1 VRSSRRVSYPFAK
14 PIWGRFGCGVRPFGR
29 TCAAALAVGL
39 IALSMTV
46 SNGLALAAEAKTPDL
61 ARGERLFKKCIHCH
75 TVNRKGQHRIGPN
88 LHGLFG
94 RRAGTIAG
102 FDFSPAW
109 RNANFVW
116 TEKMLDT
123 YLRNPRQ
130 TIPNNLMQFD
140 GLNRPEDRAALIA
153 YLKVIT
159 R

>member
-1 VRSSRRVSYPFAK
+1 VRSSRRVSYPFAV
-14 PIWGRFGCGVRPFGR
+14 PIGGRFGR
-29 TCAAALAVGL
+29 AIKAALAGSLVV
-39 IALSMTV
+39 LSMAV
-46 SNGLALAAEAKTPDL
+46 PSGPARAAEAKAPDL
-61 ARGERLFKKCIHCH
+61 ARGARLFKKCIHCH
-75 TVNRKGQHRIGPN
+75 TVNREGKHRIGPN

-94 RRAGTIAG
+94 RKAGTIAG

-123 YLRNPRQ
+123 YLRSPRQ

-140 GLNRPEDRAALIA
+140 GFNRAEDRAALIA

>member
-1 VRSSRRVSYPFAK
+1 MSECKALPTGDWPGHEVRSR
-14 PIWGRFGCGVRPFGR
+14 GRACALVLAGAVAAFSFGAGP
-29 TCAAALAVGL
+29 AQAE
-39 IALSMTV
+39 
-46 SNGLALAAEAKTPDL
+46 EAKAPDL
-61 ARGERLFKKCIHCH
+61 ARGAKLFKKCVHCH
-75 TVNRKGQHRIGPN
+75 TVNREGRHRIGPN

-94 RRAGTIAG
+94 RRAGTIPG

-109 RNANFVW
+109 RGANFVW
-116 TEKMLDT
+116 TEKTLDT

-153 YLKVIT
+153 YMKVIT

>member
-1 VRSSRRVSYPFAK
+1 MSATNALPIVDRLGRQVRRH
-14 PIWGRFGCGVRPFGR
+14 VRACTVVLAG
-29 TCAAALAVGL
+29 ALAAFSFGAGHVY
-39 IALSMTV
+39 
-46 SNGLALAAEAKTPDL
+46 AAEAKAPDL
-61 ARGERLFKKCIHCH
+61 TRGERLFKKCVHCH
-75 TVNRKGQHRIGPN
+75 TVNREGRHRIGPN

-94 RRAGTIAG
+94 RRAGTIPG

-109 RNANFVW
+109 RGANFVW
-116 TEKMLDT
+116 TEKTLDI

-153 YLKVIT
+153 YMKVIT

>member
-1 VRSSRRVSYPFAK
+1 MGPGRKARGRS
-14 PIWGRFGCGVRPFGR
+14 
-29 TCAAALAVGL
+29 AALLSGFAGAVV
-39 IALSMTV
+39 ALAITQSA
-46 SNGLALAAEAKTPDL
+46 GPARAAEAKAPDL
-61 ARGERLFKKCIHCH
+61 ARGERLFKKCVHCH
-75 TVNRKGQHRIGPN
+75 TVNRKGRHRIGPN

-94 RRAGTIAG
+94 RKAGTIPG

-109 RNANFVW
+109 RKADFVW
-116 TEKMLDT
+116 TEKTLDT

-153 YLKVIT
+153 YMKAIT

>member
-1 VRSSRRVSYPFAK
+1 MLPA
-14 PIWGRFGCGVRPFGR
+14 G
-29 TCAAALAVGL
+29 AARAE
-39 IALSMTV
+39 
-46 SNGLALAAEAKTPDL
+46 EAKAPDI

-75 TVNRKGQHRIGPN
+75 TVNQNGKHRIGPN

-94 RRAGTIAG
+94 RKAGTIAG

-109 RNANFVW
+109 RGANFVW
-116 TEKMLDT
+116 TEKTLDT

-153 YLKVIT
+153 YMKVIT

>member
-1 VRSSRRVSYPFAK
+1 MSEIWALPIADRLGRQVRRH
-14 PIWGRFGCGVRPFGR
+14 GRGCAVVLIG
-29 TCAAALAVGL
+29 ALAAFSFG
-39 IALSMTV
+39 A
-46 SNGLALAAEAKTPDL
+46 GPAYAAEAKAPDL
-61 ARGERLFKKCIHCH
+61 TRGARLFKKCVHCH
-75 TVNRKGQHRIGPN
+75 TVNREGRHRIGPN

-94 RRAGTIAG
+94 RRAGTIPG

-109 RNANFVW
+109 RGANFVW
-116 TEKMLDT
+116 TEKTLDI

-153 YLKVIT
+153 YMKVIT

>member
-1 VRSSRRVSYPFAK
+1 MGRRARPRLRAFAV
-14 PIWGRFGCGVRPFGR
+14 GL
-29 TCAAALAVGL
+29 AAALAAFSFG
-39 IALSMTV
+39 A
-46 SNGLALAAEAKTPDL
+46 GPALAAEAKAPDL
-61 ARGERLFKKCIHCH
+61 ARGAKLFKKCVHCH
-75 TVNRKGQHRIGPN
+75 TVNREGRHRIGPN

-94 RRAGTIAG
+94 RRAGTIPG

-109 RNANFVW
+109 RGANFVW
-116 TEKMLDT
+116 TEKTLDT

-153 YLKVIT
+153 YMKVIT